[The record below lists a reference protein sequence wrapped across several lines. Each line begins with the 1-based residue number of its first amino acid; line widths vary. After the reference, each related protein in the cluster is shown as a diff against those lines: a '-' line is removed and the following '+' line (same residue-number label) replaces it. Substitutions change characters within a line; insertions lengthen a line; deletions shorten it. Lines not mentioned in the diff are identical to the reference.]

1 MLGTHKN
8 YLFLFLFIFNTLS
21 ANEFSDDKDLRDA
34 FNKSLKS
41 SDELNQATQNNPYNF
56 IDSNA
61 QKMVLVLT
69 KNSEL
74 FDSDRE
80 MYEQKIKDI
89 FEPMIDFRRVA
100 ASVMGKKYY
109 LYATKEQRTEFVEI
123 FKDSLLDTYAETLAQ
138 WGDSTIS
145 TQFQDNFIYKELK
158 TVEVKQ
164 TLDTGSSKYPISYK
178 LRKDKEGWKIINIII
193 NGVNLG
199 LTFRNQFQALAISNN
214 EEIESTLDNWVS
226 DAGDAGIS

>member
-1 MLGTHKN
+1 MLHALKN
-8 YLFLFLFIFNTLS
+8 YFFFFFILNIST
-21 ANEFSDDKDLRDA
+21 FSW
-34 FNKSLKS
+34 
-41 SDELNQATQNNPYNF
+41 SDEDPYLF

-61 QKMVLVLT
+61 QKMVQVLT
-69 KNSEL
+69 ENVDL
-74 FDSDRE
+74 FESDRE
-80 MYEQKIKDI
+80 LYENKIKEI

-109 LYATKEQRTEFVEI
+109 LMASKDERAKFVNI

-138 WGDSTIS
+138 WGDSLIS
-145 TQFQDNFIYKELK
+145 TEFPTSNVDKEI
-158 TVEVKQ
+158 TSVEVRQ

-178 LRKDKEGWKIINIII
+178 LRKSNEGWKIVNIII

-199 LTFRNQFQALAISNN
+199 LTFRNQFQALAVSH
-214 EEIESTLDNWVS
+214 EEDIETTLKNWVS

>member
-1 MLGTHKN
+1 MLSAHKN
-8 YLFLFLFIFNTLS
+8 YLSLLFILLAS
-21 ANEFSDDKDLRDA
+21 AYIHSE
-34 FNKSLKS
+34 
-41 SDELNQATQNNPYNF
+41 ENPYSF

-61 QKMVLVLT
+61 QQMVSVLT
-69 KNSEL
+69 ENSDL
-74 FDSDRE
+74 FNTDRE
-80 MYEQKIKDI
+80 SYENKIKEI

-109 LYATKEQRTEFVEI
+109 LLSTKTQRTDFVEI

-145 TQFQDNFIYKELK
+145 TYFSDDQIDSQIK
-158 TVEVKQ
+158 TIEVKQ
-164 TLDTGSSKYPISYK
+164 TLNTGSSKYPISYK
-178 LRKDKEGWKIINIII
+178 LRRDNEGWKIINIII

-214 EEIESTLDNWVS
+214 EDIESTLNNWVS

>member
-1 MLGTHKN
+1 MLCTHKN
-8 YLFLFLFIFNTLS
+8 FLFLFLFIFNNLL
-21 ANEFSDDKDLRDA
+21 ANEFIDNQDLRD
-34 FNKSLKS
+34 
-41 SDELNQATQNNPYNF
+41 PYNF

-61 QKMVLVLT
+61 QKMVFVLT

-74 FDSDRE
+74 FETDRE
-80 MYEQKIKDI
+80 TYEQKIKDI

-109 LYATKEQRTEFVEI
+109 LLATKEQRAQFVEI

-145 TQFQDNFIYKELK
+145 TQFQDDFSYKELR

-214 EEIESTLDNWVS
+214 EKIESTIDNWVS

>member
-1 MLGTHKN
+1 MLNALKN
-8 YLFLFLFIFNTLS
+8 YFPFFFILS
-21 ANEFSDDKDLRDA
+21 I
-34 FNKSLKS
+34 SLLS
-41 SDELNQATQNNPYNF
+41 WSEEDPYVF

-61 QKMVLVLT
+61 QKMVKVLT
-69 KNSEL
+69 KDVDL
-74 FDSDRE
+74 FESDRQL
-80 MYEQKIKDI
+80 YENKIKEI

-109 LYATKEQRTEFVEI
+109 LMASKDERAEFVNI

-138 WGDSTIS
+138 WGDSLIS
-145 TQFQDNFIYKELK
+145 TEFPKSNLNIEIKS
-158 TVEVKQ
+158 VEVKQ

-178 LRKDKEGWKIINIII
+178 LRRSDDGWKIVNIII

-199 LTFRNQFQALAISNN
+199 LTFRNQFQALAVSH
-214 EEIESTLDNWVS
+214 EENIEITLKNWVS

>member
-1 MLGTHKN
+1 MLCTHKN
-8 YLFLFLFIFNTLS
+8 FLFLFLFIFNNLL
-21 ANEFSDDKDLRDA
+21 ANEFIDDQNLRD
-34 FNKSLKS
+34 
-41 SDELNQATQNNPYNF
+41 PYNF

-61 QKMVLVLT
+61 QKMVFVLT

-74 FDSDRE
+74 FETDRE
-80 MYEQKIKDI
+80 TYEQKIKDI

-109 LYATKEQRTEFVEI
+109 LLATKEQRAQFVEI

-145 TQFQDNFIYKELK
+145 TQFQDDFSYKELK

-164 TLDTGSSKYPISYK
+164 TLDTGTSKYPISYK

-214 EEIESTLDNWVS
+214 EKIESTIDNWVS

>member
-1 MLGTHKN
+1 MLHALKN
-8 YLFLFLFIFNTLS
+8 YFFFFFILNIS
-21 ANEFSDDKDLRDA
+21 IFSW
-34 FNKSLKS
+34 
-41 SDELNQATQNNPYNF
+41 SDEDPYLF

-61 QKMVLVLT
+61 QKMVQVLT
-69 KNSEL
+69 ENVDL
-74 FDSDRE
+74 FESDRE
-80 MYEQKIKDI
+80 LYENKIKEI

-109 LYATKEQRTEFVEI
+109 LMASKDERAKFVNI

-138 WGDSTIS
+138 WGDSLIS
-145 TQFQDNFIYKELK
+145 TEFPTSNVDKEI
-158 TVEVKQ
+158 TSVEVRQ

-178 LRKDKEGWKIINIII
+178 LRKSNEGWKIVNIII

-199 LTFRNQFQALAISNN
+199 LTFRNQFQALAVSH
-214 EEIESTLDNWVS
+214 EEDIETTLKNWVS

>member
-1 MLGTHKN
+1 MLCTHKN
-8 YLFLFLFIFNTLS
+8 FLFLFLFIFNNLS
-21 ANEFSDDKDLRDA
+21 ANEFIDDQDSR
-34 FNKSLKS
+34 
-41 SDELNQATQNNPYNF
+41 NPYNF

-61 QKMVLVLT
+61 QKMVFVLT

-74 FDSDRE
+74 FETDRE
-80 MYEQKIKDI
+80 AYEQKIKDI

-109 LYATKEQRTEFVEI
+109 LLATKEQRAQFVEI

-145 TQFQDNFIYKELK
+145 TQFQDDFSYKELK

-214 EEIESTLDNWVS
+214 EKIESTIDSWVS

>member
-1 MLGTHKN
+1 MLTTHKN
-8 YLFLFLFIFNTLS
+8 YLFLFLFIFNALS

-34 FNKSLKS
+34 LNKSSKTS
-41 SDELNQATQNNPYNF
+41 NELNQAIQNNPYNF

-69 KNSEL
+69 KDSEL

-138 WGDSTIS
+138 WGDSSIS
-145 TQFQDNFIYKELK
+145 TQFQDNFIYKELQ

>member
-1 MLGTHKN
+1 MLHALKN
-8 YLFLFLFIFNTLS
+8 YFFFFFILNIST
-21 ANEFSDDKDLRDA
+21 FSW
-34 FNKSLKS
+34 
-41 SDELNQATQNNPYNF
+41 SDEDPYLF

-61 QKMVLVLT
+61 QKMVQVLT
-69 KNSEL
+69 ENVDL
-74 FDSDRE
+74 FESDRE
-80 MYEQKIKDI
+80 LYENKIKEI

-109 LYATKEQRTEFVEI
+109 LMASKDERALFVNI

-138 WGDSTIS
+138 WGDSLIS
-145 TQFQDNFIYKELK
+145 TEFPKSNLNKEI
-158 TVEVKQ
+158 TSVEVRQ

-178 LRKDKEGWKIINIII
+178 LRKSNEGWKIVNIII

-199 LTFRNQFQALAISNN
+199 LTFRNQFQALAVSH
-214 EEIESTLDNWVS
+214 EEDIETTLKNWVS

>member
-1 MLGTHKN
+1 MLCTHKN
-8 YLFLFLFIFNTLS
+8 FLFLFLFIFNNLS
-21 ANEFSDDKDLRDA
+21 ANQFIDYKD
-34 FNKSLKS
+34 S
-41 SDELNQATQNNPYNF
+41 SNPYNF

-61 QKMVLVLT
+61 QKMVFVLT

-74 FDSDRE
+74 FEKDRE
-80 MYEQKIKDI
+80 TYEQKIKDI

-109 LYATKEQRTEFVEI
+109 LLATKEQRAQFVEI

-145 TQFQDNFIYKELK
+145 TQFQDDFSYKELK

-214 EEIESTLDNWVS
+214 EKIESTLDNWVS

>member
-1 MLGTHKN
+1 MLRTHKN
-8 YLFLFLFIFNTLS
+8 YLFLFLFL
-21 ANEFSDDKDLRDA
+21 ANSLLASEFSDDKDLKDTA
-34 FNKSLKS
+34 NKIVN
-41 SDELNQATQNNPYNF
+41 ELNEDSENNPYNF

-69 KNSEL
+69 KNAEL

-80 MYEQKIKDI
+80 IYEQKIKDI

-109 LYATKEQRTEFVEI
+109 LLSTKEQRAEFVEI
-123 FKDSLLDTYAETLAQ
+123 FKDSLLDSYAETLAQ

-145 TQFQDNFIYKELK
+145 TKFENDYSYKAIK

-178 LRKDKEGWKIINIII
+178 LRRDKEGWKIINIII

-214 EEIESTLDNWVS
+214 EDVESTLANWVS

>member
-1 MLGTHKN
+1 MLHALKN
-8 YLFLFLFIFNTLS
+8 YFFFFFILNIS
-21 ANEFSDDKDLRDA
+21 IFSW
-34 FNKSLKS
+34 
-41 SDELNQATQNNPYNF
+41 SDEDPYLF

-61 QKMVLVLT
+61 QKMVQVLT
-69 KNSEL
+69 ENVDL
-74 FDSDRE
+74 FESDRE
-80 MYEQKIKDI
+80 LYENKIKEI

-109 LYATKEQRTEFVEI
+109 LMASKDERAEFVNI

-138 WGDSTIS
+138 WGDSLIS
-145 TQFQDNFIYKELK
+145 TEFPKSNLNKEI
-158 TVEVKQ
+158 TSVEVRQ

-178 LRKDKEGWKIINIII
+178 LRKSNEGWKIVNIII

-199 LTFRNQFQALAISNN
+199 LTFRNQFQALAVSH
-214 EEIESTLDNWVS
+214 EEDIETTLKNWVS